1 MVVALMGYN
10 MDLWEEKNGVRTA
23 APNANR
29 QFFSRFLAKL
39 ETFESLEATFF
50 LYEFSQYF
58 LWTLVIFLVELG
70 YVFYIKHKC
79 SEQIK
84 GQLY

>member
-23 APNANR
+23 APDENR

-50 LYEFSQYF
+50 PKWIFPIFSLDTCDF
-58 LWTLVIFLVELG
+58 FGRVGTCF
-70 YVFYIKHKC
+70 
-79 SEQIK
+79 
-84 GQLY
+84 